1 MSLTILQFVVS
12 AAVIVIAGTYL
23 TRYADAIAD
32 LTGLGRLLVG
42 SILLAGAT
50 SFPELSVDLSAVRL
64 GEVDMAVGNL
74 IGSSLFNLLIL
85 GILDLSHHS
94 RGRMLARLRCS
105 CTLGYLEAG
114 GTIEKAQ
121 QIAAHESPKTTK
133 LYDRTEDQISLDEI
147 ERIAIWWPGVPLLA
161 RPPFLFVSA
170 DAERISTPRPRADS
184 SPLSPGR
191 GVGRSDAASRNGR
204 GPGRTGHTER

>member
-94 RGRMLARLRCS
+94 RGRMLSRAS
-105 CTLGYLEAG
+105 
-114 GTIEKAQ
+114 
-121 QIAAHESPKTTK
+121 AAHALSATLRPEVPSRRPSRLLPTSRPRRRSSMTGPKTKSHSTR
-133 LYDRTEDQISLDEI
+133 LSGLRFSGPACHCSLGPHFYSFQPTPNEFQHLGP
-147 ERIAIWWPGVPLLA
+147 EQTQAPCRQ
-161 RPPFLFVSA
+161 
-170 DAERISTPRPRADS
+170 AE
-184 SPLSPGR
+184 
-191 GVGRSDAASRNGR
+191 
-204 GPGRTGHTER
+204 E